1 MAGYNGELSFGIQ
14 PLDFSTSNLAGTFFD
29 NNDNYLKSVNDPLRY
44 QIQWFNGNSLKE
56 DVEPS
61 AANFTGLPSSTTVGN
76 GDIVNVV
83 FKVYTTT
90 NKPDIFPTQWNLIG
104 TIKKS
109 RDMINTQKAGYF
121 GNSTEYNPPKGHRF
135 TIDVSQLVADEL
147 SYSLCPINKG
157 TWNSNYFGGMNG
169 GLTMQDNVLNHNQ
182 PFGTPVSQYNVSP
195 NGTFRLLRVQACF
208 EIINGAG
215 EIVSID
221 HTISSSNIT
230 VINSVNQFEK
240 DSLYYSKYNMDTSAS
255 TKYSFLSRCPN
266 AQSGFE
272 FMKPIRVDEQ
282 AEYLQFYMRAAAS
295 SNIRGGGSTDSN
307 VGNIGLKVET
317 FRADD
322 SLQHTFYLRDFE
334 DNCETLVSGSSF
346 EYIKPYQ
353 DQMFIQ
359 NVSPYYIKN
368 TPNLIGA
375 SKKATIAGTFPYWNA
390 YTGDTITD
398 STAWYRV
405 SMSRFAL
412 FTNPVGGGY
421 EERRTGEYRF
431 FIIDREDEK
440 IPYGFVRFHWL
451 NSLGGIDS
459 YTAKRD
465 VVEGLTINR
474 DVIER
479 KSGDRTWYQ
488 NDKGGNGNGGSD
500 IVQPYVYKSD
510 TMRGGDIYKGGREVT
525 NINAERL
532 QSVYTEPL
540 NKSAAKWLEEMMLS
554 PNVWIE
560 MDTEATEMGNDMNDY
575 LRPSDI
581 EYIPVII
588 TNSDVETVNQAE
600 GLVKFNIEYTLA
612 HKVITQRN

>member
-29 NNDNYLKSVNDPLRY
+29 NNNNYLKSVNDPLRY
-44 QIQWFNGNSLKE
+44 QIQWFNGSSLKE

-61 AANFTGLPSSTTVGN
+61 AANFTGLSATPPSTTVGN

-169 GLTMQDNVLNHNQ
+169 GLTMQDNVLNHNDA
-182 PFGTPVSQYNVSP
+182 FGNPVSKFNVSP

-221 HTISSSNIT
+221 HTINSTNIT

-240 DSLYYSKYNMDTSAS
+240 DSLYYAKYLMDTSAS
-255 TKYSFLSRCPN
+255 IKYSFLSRCPN
-266 AQSGFE
+266 AQSAFE

-282 AEYLQFYMRAAAS
+282 AEYLQFYMRAAES
-295 SNIRGGGSTDSN
+295 SQIRGTTSADSR

-317 FRADD
+317 YRADD
-322 SLQHTFYLRDFE
+322 TLQHTFYLRDFE
-334 DNCETLVSGSSF
+334 DNLVTRVATSTVSPPGFTYF
-346 EYIKPYQ
+346 EDYQ

-368 TPNLIGA
+368 TLNLIGA
-375 SKKATIAGTFPYWNA
+375 SKKGSTVGGFPYWNA

-398 STAWYRV
+398 STAYYRV

-421 EERRTGEYRF
+421 EERRTGEYRYF
-431 FIIDREDEK
+431 NIDREDEK
-440 IPYGFVRFHWL
+440 IAYGFVRFHWL

-488 NDKGGNGNGGSD
+488 NDAAS
-500 IVQPYVYKSD
+500 YLYFSD

-588 TNSDVETVNQAE
+588 TNSDIETVNQAE